1 MDGSFE
7 FGDDL
12 SGPGRELGNTP
23 DDRSSG
29 AGRRIRIRAVDV
41 SHEPGSRVRVE
52 VTLALGDRS
61 ADGEASGVGGE
72 MVQLR
77 LAAAATLAAVEDL
90 LQRPKFLKLVGVK
103 HIHAFD
109 ADLVLVGLRT
119 FDEPTRQLLGGVPI
133 EKEAIRAATAA
144 TLDAINRVLG
154 HHLEED

>member
-7 FGDDL
+7 FEDGL
-12 SGPGRELGNTP
+12 SQPGRGLGNSP
-23 DDRSSG
+23 EDPSSG
-29 AGRRIRIRAVDV
+29 AGRRIRIRTVDV
-41 SHEPGSRVRVE
+41 SHEPGSRVRVR
-52 VTLALGDRS
+52 VTLALAGRS

-77 LAAAATLAAVEDL
+77 LAAEATLAAVEEL
-90 LQRPKFLKLVGVK
+90 LQRPQFLKLVGVK

-119 FDEPTRQLLGGVPI
+119 SNEPTRQLLGGVPI
-133 EKEAIRAATAA
+133 EEESIRAATAA

-154 HHLEED
+154 HHLGED